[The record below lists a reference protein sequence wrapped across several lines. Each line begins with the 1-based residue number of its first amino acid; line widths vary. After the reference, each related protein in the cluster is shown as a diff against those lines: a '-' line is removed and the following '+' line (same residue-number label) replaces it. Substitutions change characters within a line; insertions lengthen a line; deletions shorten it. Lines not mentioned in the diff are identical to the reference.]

1 MQQPPPPPAAAPAPP
16 PAEKVAAAPPSSSQ
30 QQQAPNGDGGEDEAG
45 TPAAAVKR
53 EENINIHNRVRQQ
66 RAQNI
71 FATPIDM
78 NEEFQTPRYPK
89 SDAAVQ
95 FIDSALEDNFI
106 FASLSTKER
115 RLLIDAMML
124 ETVPAGTVIIKQG
137 ETGDFFYVVEEGHV
151 SFAVDGQHVGS
162 TGRGGSFGEL
172 ALLCKY
178 LSDHSGGALL
188 GALAVVSGLGC
199 PHCCRRLTVT

>member
-1 MQQPPPPPAAAPAPP
+1 MDPPEPEPVVQPPAPVAEAPPPAPAAVSPPPPANGEAAG
-16 PAEKVAAAPPSSSQ
+16 AAAS
-30 QQQAPNGDGGEDEAG
+30 APKE
-45 TPAAAVKR
+45 VKR

-71 FATPIDM
+71 FANPIDL
-78 NEEFQTPRYPK
+78 NEEYQTPRYPK

-106 FASLSTKER
+106 FASLSSKER

-137 ETGDFFYVVEEGHV
+137 ESKSKVTDTREIAV
-151 SFAVDGQHVGS
+151 SA
-162 TGRGGSFGEL
+162 
-172 ALLCKY
+172 
-178 LSDHSGGALL
+178 
-188 GALAVVSGLGC
+188 
-199 PHCCRRLTVT
+199 

>member
-1 MQQPPPPPAAAPAPP
+1 
-16 PAEKVAAAPPSSSQ
+16 
-30 QQQAPNGDGGEDEAG
+30 
-45 TPAAAVKR
+45 VKR

-71 FATPIDM
+71 FANPIDL
-78 NEEFQTPRYPK
+78 NEDYQTPRYPK

-106 FASLSTKER
+106 FASLSSKER

-137 ETGDFFYVVEEGHV
+137 ESKQSSRISRSLFLSQFPSRQV
-151 SFAVDGQHVGS
+151 S
-162 TGRGGSFGEL
+162 
-172 ALLCKY
+172 
-178 LSDHSGGALL
+178 
-188 GALAVVSGLGC
+188 
-199 PHCCRRLTVT
+199 PIPLTWHATTRAAQLVISSM

>member
-1 MQQPPPPPAAAPAPP
+1 VQQSAPVAVAPAPAPP
-16 PAEKVAAAPPSSSQ
+16 APT
-30 QQQAPNGDGGEDEAG
+30 NGDAAG
-45 TPAAAVKR
+45 AASSAPKEVKR

-71 FATPIDM
+71 FANPIDLT
-78 NEEFQTPRYPK
+78 EEFQTPRYPK

-106 FASLSTKER
+106 FASLSSKER

-137 ETGDFFYVVEEGHV
+137 ESKREY
-151 SFAVDGQHVGS
+151 
-162 TGRGGSFGEL
+162 L
-172 ALLCKY
+172 AL
-178 LSDHSGGALL
+178 
-188 GALAVVSGLGC
+188 
-199 PHCCRRLTVT
+199 T

>member
-1 MQQPPPPPAAAPAPP
+1 MYLCHVSHPSLSLATSIVQEVDPPEPEPVVQQSQAPAPSGGRSSP
-16 PAEKVAAAPPSSSQ
+16 TNGDASGSNTAAPK
-30 QQQAPNGDGGEDEAG
+30 E
-45 TPAAAVKR
+45 VKR

-71 FATPIDM
+71 FSAPIDL
-78 NEEFQTPRYPK
+78 NEEYQTPRYPK

-106 FASLSTKER
+106 FASLTAKER

-137 ETGDFFYVVEEGHV
+137 E
-151 SFAVDGQHVGS
+151 S
-162 TGRGGSFGEL
+162 TLSLSSSSSQSIRASNSRFLEL
-172 ALLCKY
+172 LINHLF
-178 LSDHSGGALL
+178 
-188 GALAVVSGLGC
+188 
-199 PHCCRRLTVT
+199 RRCVPCSR

>member
-1 MQQPPPPPAAAPAPP
+1 MGGR
-16 PAEKVAAAPPSSSQ
+16 SS
-30 QQQAPNGDGGEDEAG
+30 PTYGDGDNNASAPKE
-45 TPAAAVKR
+45 VKR

-71 FATPIDM
+71 FSAPIDL
-78 NEEFQTPRYPK
+78 NEEYQTPRYPK

-106 FASLSTKER
+106 FASLTAKER

-137 ETGDFFYVVEEGHV
+137 ESTSSQPVSLQCVALICSSIPV
-151 SFAVDGQHVGS
+151 SFAAFVCFS
-162 TGRGGSFGEL
+162 
-172 ALLCKY
+172 
-178 LSDHSGGALL
+178 
-188 GALAVVSGLGC
+188 
-199 PHCCRRLTVT
+199 RRLLLRY